1 MTPSSTRSP
10 SFAAAA
16 SAVLLLAGCATAAP
30 RPTPPAK
37 ATAEAKATAP
47 GDTGA
52 ATAASRPMTVGEIK
66 AKLDEA
72 LRTNDPAH
80 RVALLAEVYPQL
92 PPGSGIRGFVAG
104 ILVQGYADDGNLE
117 AMARVAKDVPLGDDL
132 PTADMLNAMAYA
144 YGEAGSHLTEAYV
157 RVDQALRI
165 LDHLERQGGGQGS
178 ERRAKAL
185 RTRRGAYLDTEGW
198 VLLKLGE
205 TNDAVK
211 DLTRAA
217 ALLDA
222 SEVHY
227 HLGEALLK
235 QGHVE
240 KAARHLARAVALG
253 GDGAKSAKAAL
264 EKLRGQ
270 VDVDKLLDEARKAS
284 AASAAAQ
291 QQAARL
297 QVLQHAV
304 SQPLPTFAATTLKG
318 RPLDT
323 RELGQGH
330 VAVVW
335 FWATWCRPCL
345 AELPHMESLYAHYQ
359 GEGVRFLGV
368 SVDGDL
374 SAVRHFLDKRGT
386 TVPWVTSR
394 ATPAPRP
401 CTSTPSPR
409 CWSSGPRGASATGT
423 PATTRRWSGS
433 SAGRSTPS
441 GTSPP
446 PGPTARPRRVARP
459 AAS

>member
-16 SAVLLLAGCATAAP
+16 SAVLLLLAGCATAAP
-30 RPTPPAK
+30 RPTPPAEAK
-37 ATAEAKATAP
+37 AEAKAP

-52 ATAASRPMTVGEIK
+52 ATPASRPMTVGEIK

-117 AMARVAKDVPLGDDL
+117 AMAKVARDVPLGDDL

-144 YGEAGSHLTEAYV
+144 YGEAGTHLTEAYV
-157 RVDQALRI
+157 RVDQALQI
-165 LDHLERQGGGQGS
+165 LDHLESQGAGQGS

-185 RTRRGAYLDTEGW
+185 RSRRGAYLDTEGW

-205 TNDAVK
+205 TDDAVK
-211 DLTRAA
+211 DLTRAV

-240 KAARHLARAVALG
+240 KAAEHLARAVALG
-253 GDGAKSAKAAL
+253 GDGAKPAKAAL
-264 EKLRGQ
+264 EKLRGR
-270 VDVDKLLDEARKAS
+270 VDVDRLLDAARKAS
-284 AASAAAQ
+284 AEDQAAER
-291 QQAARL
+291 QAARL
-297 QVLQHAV
+297 QVLHHAQ
-304 SQPLPTFAATTLKG
+304 SQPLPTFAATTLEG
-318 RPLDT
+318 QPIDT
-323 RELGQGH
+323 RQLAQGH

-345 AELPHMESLYAHYQ
+345 AELPHMESLFAHYR

-368 SVDGDL
+368 SVDDDL
-374 SAVRHFLDKRGT
+374 TVVRRFLHKRGT
-386 TVPWVTSR
+386 TVPMGHLAGDAGAQALHLDAIPTVLVIGPEGRIRYRHTGYDPAMERVLGREIDALRSLPGAR
-394 ATPAPRP
+394 ADGAPTP
-401 CTSTPSPR
+401 
-409 CWSSGPRGASATGT
+409 
-423 PATTRRWSGS
+423 
-433 SAGRSTPS
+433 GR
-441 GTSPP
+441 
-446 PGPTARPRRVARP
+446 
-459 AAS
+459 